1 MQNYIKF
8 QRKINVN
15 PVVEMISYGIH
26 VSFFFFLKFFLFFK
40 NRYFFDLTL
49 MASKP
54 CPYTPI
60 TDETERNASGSM
72 DFT

>member
-8 QRKINVN
+8 PRKINMN
-15 PVVEMISYGIH
+15 PVVELIYNGIH
-26 VSFFFFLKFFLFFK
+26 VRFFFFLKFFLFFK
-40 NRYFFDLTL
+40 IVYFFDFTL

-60 TDETERNASGSM
+60 TDDTERNASGSI